1 MRRPR
6 CSIAG
11 LLTTTLVL
19 AVTIAALREAT
30 DLWDSGVFTL
40 TLGLLLAS
48 VLLAAHRTGQGRA
61 YWLGFATFGWGYLAA
76 ALIPPVESRLLTTKG
91 LAYLDSKIPGRAV
104 TFTVAIG
111 SSYTVSGNAP
121 VQAIAFSPDGRAS
134 APTWNGR
141 VRLWDAR
148 AGRLLSG
155 TNGTSENFVRIGHSL
170 LALAPAL
177 AGGRLSRWLS
187 GRPGPPRARDVGVA
201 GETGS

>member
-19 AVTIAALREAT
+19 AVAIAALREAT

-40 TLGLLLAS
+40 TLSLLLAS
-48 VLLAAHRTGQGRA
+48 VLLAAHRTGRERA

-76 ALIPPVESRLLTTKG
+76 SLIPSVESRLLTSKG

-104 TFTVAIG
+104 TFTVALG
-111 SSYTVSGNAP
+111 SSYLVSGNAP
-121 VQAIAFSPDGRAS
+121 VQSFALSPAS
-134 APTWNGR
+134 TSNTR
-141 VRLWDAR
+141 VRLWNAR

-170 LALAPAL
+170 LALALAL
-177 AGGRLSRWLS
+177 AGGRLSQWWY
-187 GRPGPPRARDVGVA
+187 GQPGIPRERDVGV
-201 GETGS
+201 TGGSGS